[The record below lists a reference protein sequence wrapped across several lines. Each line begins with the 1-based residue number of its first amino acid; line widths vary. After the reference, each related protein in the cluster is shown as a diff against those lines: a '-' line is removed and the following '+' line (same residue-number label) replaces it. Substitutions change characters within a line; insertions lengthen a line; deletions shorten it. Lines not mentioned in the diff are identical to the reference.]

1 MKVELCKIGKEI
13 RGTPVLQNVTLSLSS
28 GHIYGFKGKNGSGK
42 TMLMRIICGF
52 IYPTSGKLLF
62 DGKVFKRGAALP
74 CKIGALIE
82 NPAFLP
88 EYTGFKNLQ
97 FLARLQGGITDNEVR
112 DAISKVGLSPDDER
126 KYKKYSLGMKQRL
139 GIAAAIMGT
148 PDVVILDEPMNALDE
163 KGIAIVGELILSL
176 KQKGSLVILSNHDSQ
191 NLNQFSDEVFV
202 LVDGKIVDSY
212 IPNKHEENIP

>member
-1 MKVELCKIGKEI
+1 MKVDLYKIGKEI
-13 RGTPVLQNVTLSLSS
+13 RGTPVLQDITLSLSS
-28 GHIYGFKGKNGSGK
+28 GRIYGFKGKNGSGK

-74 CKIGALIE
+74 FKIGALIE

-97 FLARLQGGITDNEVR
+97 FLARLQGSITDNEVR
-112 DAISKVGLSPDDER
+112 DAISKVGLSPNDKR

-139 GIAAAIMGT
+139 GIAAAIMGA

-176 KQKGSLVILSNHDSQ
+176 KQKGTLVILSNHDSQ

-212 IPNKHEENIP
+212 IPNKHKENMP